1 MIFEVAMKFKLIL
14 VKPIYRIF
22 RLVFTLLVR
31 LSVIKSDNVSFFGK
45 PGDLAEVCLSV
56 CNYYLNPKM
65 MKLGVELHL
74 SEV

>member
-1 MIFEVAMKFKLIL
+1 MKFKLIL

-22 RLVFTLLVR
+22 RLVFTLLFR

-45 PGDLAEVCLSV
+45 PGDLAEVCLGV

-65 MKLGVELHL
+65 MELGVELHL

>member
-1 MIFEVAMKFKLIL
+1 MKFKLIL

-45 PGDLAEVCLSV
+45 PVDLIGICLWV
-56 CNYYLNPKM
+56 CNFNLNPKND
-65 MKLGVELHL
+65 GTRC
-74 SEV
+74 